1 MTTTDFRRADPTY
14 VNFTPKTCADAIDLF
29 QRHRRLGLQPSLYP
43 EVFVHCAR
51 ALPDKELD
59 NFHLWIVQ
67 PAGDLT
73 HGTTKASAL
82 VDMHL
87 EKERRQLL
95 KEAQLRD
102 SVATLTIEEEK
113 CPLQPMSEDD
123 EKEPITEPMD
133 IPTEPMEEEY
143 LVLSH
148 AQ

>member
-87 EKERRQLL
+87 EREPRQLL
-95 KEAQLRD
+95 KEA
-102 SVATLTIEEEK
+102 AT
-113 CPLQPMSEDD
+113 
-123 EKEPITEPMD
+123 
-133 IPTEPMEEEY
+133 
-143 LVLSH
+143 
-148 AQ
+148 